1 MAGCTLRT
9 PSWEHDA
16 ASTPSLLHSRPW
28 TSPLLP
34 PVWKTHSKQSRNR
47 VKGQYTGHKQQQTTL
62 IILLLTCPGALAL
75 IQHPLVS
82 AESAVEPHGVVQR
95 GWELGPVAGIR
106 QQCCSQERVI
116 WHISGNTAMQL
127 HVAFTYISQIK
138 KWKVVHHQYR
148 QINHIIL
155 HVSPPI
161 AASHCTRKSCNINIW
176 KPIIYASLVTDISSC
191 SHPEQLLW
199 LSCSV
204 PVKVWWV
211 YWLYLN
217 RDLIGQQFVESLSRS
232 LCQVRFAVTQT
243 EENRSILDFHKV
255 LYWFQTDTSLVQGT
269 NTDWLHVSYLTR
281 LLCSSKD
288 PTC

>member
-34 PVWKTHSKQSRNR
+34 PVWKTHSEQSRNR
-47 VKGQYTGHKQQQTTL
+47 VKVQYTGHKQQQTTL
-62 IILLLTCPGALAL
+62 TILSLTCPGALAL

-95 GWELGPVAGIR
+95 GWELDPVAGIR

-116 WHISGNTAMQL
+116 WHISGNTAVQL
-127 HVAFTYISQIK
+127 HAAFTYISQTK
-138 KWKVVHHQYR
+138 KWNVVHHQYR
-148 QINHIIL
+148 HISHIIL
-155 HVSPPI
+155 HVPPI
-161 AASHCTRKSCNINIW
+161 AASHCERKSCNINIW
-176 KPIIYASLVTDISSC
+176 KPIICLVTDMSSC

-217 RDLIGQQFVESLSRS
+217 RDLISQQFVETLSCS
-232 LCQVRFAVTQT
+232 LCQVRFAVTRT
-243 EENRSILDFHKV
+243 EENRSILDLHKV
-255 LYWFQTDTSLVQGT
+255 MHWFRRDTLVVQGT
-269 NTDWLHVSYLTR
+269 NTARLNISYLTR
-281 LLCSSKD
+281 LLWSIKD